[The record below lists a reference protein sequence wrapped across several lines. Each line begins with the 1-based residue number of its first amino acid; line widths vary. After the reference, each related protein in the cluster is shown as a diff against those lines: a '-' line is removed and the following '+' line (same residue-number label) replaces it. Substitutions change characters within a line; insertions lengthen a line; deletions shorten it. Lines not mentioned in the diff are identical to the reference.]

1 MVFYRSCLALFSI
14 FLAGM
19 VLLQSSSLFW
29 FFFSFEALLLVSL
42 YLLRITAKADRAE
55 EAALEMLIWALGS
68 SFGLLIG
75 FGYFLA
81 QHCLTFHDLN
91 QAPFSLVPGF
101 FIVVAFAIK
110 VPMWPAFSWLV
121 RAHVEASVE
130 FSILLS
136 GFIIK
141 VGAWG
146 IYQILF

>member
-1 MVFYRSCLALFSI
+1 MVVFYRSCLALFCI

-19 VLLQSSSLFW
+19 ILLQSSSLFW

-42 YLLRITAKADRAE
+42 YLLRITAKADRVE

-75 FGYFLA
+75 FGYLLG
-81 QHCLTFHDLN
+81 QHCLTFYDLS
-91 QAPFSLVPGF
+91 QAPISFVPGF
-101 FIVVAFAIK
+101 FIFVAFAIK

-141 VGAWG
+141 VGA
-146 IYQILF
+146 